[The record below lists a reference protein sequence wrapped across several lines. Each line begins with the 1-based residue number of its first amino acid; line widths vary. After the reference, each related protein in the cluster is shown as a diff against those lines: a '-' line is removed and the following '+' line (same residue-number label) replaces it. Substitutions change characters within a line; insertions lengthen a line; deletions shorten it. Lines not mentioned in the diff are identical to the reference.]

1 MPTSYSLNQQANRL
15 YTDIHAVMA
24 QIRAAESGTRL
35 EREQFLALL
44 AQKQSIL
51 AEASNI
57 INPVSHTL
65 DLACSDPSA
74 RVPHS
79 QYLELKN
86 ARAMAREVKKTAR
99 STPARSTPVSYVPS
113 TPAAPLFSE
122 SDWLYE
128 SVDDEDLPF

>member
-57 INPVSHTL
+57 INQVSHTL

-74 RVPHS
+74 RVPTHS
-79 QYLELKN
+79 IWNSK
-86 ARAMAREVKKTAR
+86 
-99 STPARSTPVSYVPS
+99 TPAQWPERSRKRLVPLPLEALLFPMYHLPLQHPFSPNLIGS
-113 TPAAPLFSE
+113 TSP
-122 SDWLYE
+122 
-128 SVDDEDLPF
+128 